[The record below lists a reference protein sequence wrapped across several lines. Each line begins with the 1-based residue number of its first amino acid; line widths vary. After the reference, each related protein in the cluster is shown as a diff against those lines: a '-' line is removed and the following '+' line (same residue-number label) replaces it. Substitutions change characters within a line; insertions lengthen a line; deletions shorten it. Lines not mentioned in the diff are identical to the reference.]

1 MQNKKKLKLAQEKKN
16 DEFYTHLEDIEKE
29 ILLYNL

>member
-1 MQNKKKLKLAQEKKN
+1 MQKNKNLKSAQEKKN